1 VGNTATRETVNHLC
15 DTKKRPTPEERV
27 AFGQNF
33 RQARK
38 AANLSQRD
46 ITELAGY
53 AQSFISEVETG
64 RCAINID
71 NMAALAKVVNVPLW
85 KLLAP

>member
-1 VGNTATRETVNHLC
+1 MNPPR
-15 DTKKRPTPEERV
+15 DTEDKPTPEERIT
-27 AFGQNF
+27 FGQNF
-33 RQARK
+33 RRARK
-38 AANLSQRD
+38 AARLTQRD
-46 ITELAGY
+46 ITDRAGY

-85 KLLAP
+85 KLLVP